1 MVLLVLL
8 QAEHE
13 QGRAVRALAFILIL
27 SLSKDWEGLSKLRR
41 PGGAD
46 RLRRGRAF
54 LG

>member
-1 MVLLVLL
+1 MVFLVLL
-8 QAEHE
+8 QAQSE
-13 QGRAVRALAFILIL
+13 QGRAVRALPVILIL
-27 SLSKDWEGLSKLRR
+27 SLSKDWEGLPKLRR